1 MKYRTGYKPKGVI
14 LIMPAIRGILTVSI
28 IGLALGMLISNVALA
43 APADTLNI
51 ASIDLDKVFDGYQKK
66 TKLEEDLRSQARLIE
81 QQLKLRDD
89 NKLLT
94 DDEFKQLAELQA
106 KASPSAADKQ
116 NIERLLALS
125 KERDQAFQTL
135 QQKTELTDTEKAQL
149 AEFQN
154 RIKAVRAALQEE
166 LSKKD
171 EELRNRQV
179 ELSKQIYTDI
189 ENVVAAIAK
198 EKGLTLVLNKAA
210 NNIPFVIFAKVD
222 ITEETLKRLNK

>member
-1 MKYRTGYKPKGVI
+1 
-14 LIMPAIRGILTVSI
+14 MPAIRGILTVSI
-28 IGLALGMLISNVALA
+28 IGLALSVLISNAVLA
-43 APADTLNI
+43 APADALNI

-66 TKLEEDLRSQARLIE
+66 TKLEEELRDQAKLIE

-106 KASPSAADKQ
+106 KTSPSVTDKQ
-116 NIERLLALS
+116 NIDKLLALS

-135 QQKTELTDTEKAQL
+135 QQKTDLTDAEKTQL
-149 AEFQN
+149 AEYQN

-171 EELRNRQV
+171 EELRKRQV

-189 ENVVAAIAK
+189 ENVVATIAK
-198 EKGLTLVLNKAA
+198 EKGLTLVLNKTA

-222 ITEETLKRLNK
+222 ITDETLKRLNK